1 MMLILVSYTV
11 VLVMIV
17 RGGPFTPPPPPP
29 THTLSSV
36 RMLAHREDI
45 DLERE
50 LHRTYKMFLEGQAA
64 LMSHKGQPLCV
75 CACPCSGRVV
85 PWLIPTH

>member
-1 MMLILVSYTV
+1 MLYNMFFVSIIMCSHDHSEWV
-11 VLVMIV
+11 KSDLS
-17 RGGPFTPPPPPP
+17 PPLP
-29 THTLSSV
+29 LSSV

-64 LMSHKGQPLCV
+64 LISHKGQPLYLWV
-75 CACPCSGRVV
+75 SALVLVG
-85 PWLIPTH
+85 